1 MIIEKPQLDFGDAV
15 KQAVNRVFEF
25 KGRSRRSEYWWTM
38 LFVYIIDIVLTPAF
52 GSLLHLA
59 TIPLTVRRLH
69 DTGHSGWWLFGSYL
83 ANAIL
88 VIMLIVDYIMA
99 IVSIAGGAFED
110 GGGLE
115 FLLVTL
121 GKYAIAITLL
131 IVYKL
136 LILIFLCQDSDKK
149 TNKYGASPKYVSENA
164 QAHVS
169 EGITMPLDEN

>member
-1 MIIEKPQLDFGDAV
+1 MQITKPSFDFGDAV
-15 KQAVNRVFEF
+15 KEAANRVLEF

-38 LFVYIIDIVLTPAF
+38 LFVHIIDIVLTPAF
-52 GSLLHLA
+52 GSLLHIA

-69 DTGHSGWWLFGSYL
+69 DTGHSGWWLVGSFV
-83 ANAIL
+83 ANIIL
-88 VIMLIVDYIMA
+88 VVMFIVDYIMA
-99 IVSIAGGAFED
+99 IVSIAGGAFEN

-121 GKYAIAITLL
+121 GKYALVITLV

-136 LILIFLCQDSDKK
+136 LILIFLCQDSDKN

-164 QAHVS
+164 QARVR
-169 EGITMPLDEN
+169 EGITPPQDEN